1 MVFFFWTTVVFG
13 VLWFVA
19 GKRQEKQLYEKSFAM
34 HNPMLE
40 GDAISEIE
48 HPYFEFI
55 K

>member
-1 MVFFFWTTVVFG
+1 
-13 VLWFVA
+13 
-19 GKRQEKQLYEKSFAM
+19 M

-55 K
+55 KQEDIVIFLEEQTRVIPYGYFTS